1 MNALRSGFV
10 QRMKDQMN
18 EAKATAGDPTRDW
31 PFLNMQRRMEILFD
45 SPEQC
50 QQFQREMDAERTM
63 NEIAGYVLNNSR
75 TAERLANQD
84 ELGGLAPNEF
94 GSALQANKLDLLAR
108 GATPLR
114 MIC

>member
-18 EAKATAGDPTRDW
+18 EAKATAGDRTRDW
-31 PFLNMQRRMEILFD
+31 PSPNMQRRMEILFD
-45 SPEQC
+45 SPEQF

-63 NEIAGYVLNNSR
+63 SETAGYVLNNSR
-75 TAERLANQD
+75 TAERLVNHD

-94 GSALQANKLDLLAR
+94 GSTFRQTSWICKQEEQ
-108 GATPLR
+108 PLR